1 MTGAIL
7 TSCTNEQVHT
17 ASHGSTTAVAHS
29 EQALNASPT
38 NYEPINAAPLYA
50 AAFGIPD
57 GMPLDEWVRD
67 REDAAWMFLP
77 RVYLLWKSRP
87 NPDQLEWL
95 TEEFGMSPSE
105 FVEWVEENKD
115 AMALL
120 IAGSGADHV
129 DFADFRVRDLREI
142 GINDLLIRN
151 AYDFLFAAAI
161 HAASERRAVAA
172 REYLIASVR
181 VFIQMS
187 ERRKEFYGVDLAYR
201 MVREI
206 LRYSWELDLQA
217 ILDGATRHAI
227 LAELNR
233 LSPDD
238 PFGVMDAVQRE
249 IEWIFLVNPVE
260 IHCQQIIWDYVQA
273 CFAIWDDPDAW
284 NRIEFLKSND
294 PHDCLKHAW
303 TVSSAWHAD
312 HFGRQAL
319 RELIDLL
326 EQHVDG

>member
-1 MTGAIL
+1 MQADPVVSYVEQMPD
-7 TSCTNEQVHT
+7 TSAPAQHDPV
-17 ASHGSTTAVAHS
+17 
-29 EQALNASPT
+29 
-38 NYEPINAAPLYA
+38 NAAPLYA

-57 GMPLDEWVRD
+57 RMPLDDWIRD
-67 REDAAWMFLP
+67 RGDAAWMLLP
-77 RVYLLWKSRP
+77 RVYLLWKSQP
-87 NPDQLEWL
+87 TPDRLEWL
-95 TEEFGMSPSE
+95 TEEFGMSPSK
-105 FVEWVEENKD
+105 FVEWIEENKD
-115 AMALL
+115 PMAML
-120 IAGSGADHV
+120 IAGSDADHV
-129 DFADFRVRDLREI
+129 DFADFRVRNLREI
-142 GINDLLIRN
+142 GIYDLLLRN
-151 AYDFLFAAAI
+151 AYDFLFAGAI
-161 HAASERRAVAA
+161 HAASERRASEA

-206 LRYSWELDLQA
+206 LRFSRESDMQA
-217 ILDGATRHAI
+217 ILDGATRQAI

-249 IEWIFLVNPVE
+249 IEWTFLVNPVE
-260 IHCQQIIWDYVQA
+260 IHCRQIIWDYVQE
-273 CFAIWDDPDAW
+273 CFAIWDDPDAG

-303 TVSSAWHAD
+303 TVESARHAD
-312 HFGRQAL
+312 HFGRKAL

-326 EQHVDG
+326 EEHVDG